1 MGSGFKRRIGECS
14 SLEAELWA
22 LRDGLHLAVTIA
34 ISRSE
39 VELNSRMVVELVN
52 SRSTLHH
59 PLRALILDCRKLMEQ
74 FNAMDAKHLHRET
87 NKCTDLLRS
96 NKITCTS
103 QK

>member
-34 ISRSE
+34 IPRSE
-39 VELNSRMVVELVN
+39 VELDSRMVVE
-52 SRSTLHH
+52 
-59 PLRALILDCRKLMEQ
+59 KLMEQ
-74 FNAMDAKHLHRET
+74 FNAMDAKHVHRET